1 MGSVAQSI
9 AEEFVHTL
17 GEELPEAENI
27 VDQKIVKQSAEK
39 KEKIELTAKVEE
51 LTAKLEEANETIANS
66 TINNDEEET
75 QEADDNEI
83 FVRVSGDKK
92 DEIRT
97 QLIEGQK
104 CIVIPVSEEDNI
116 NIVKR

>member
-1 MGSVAQSI
+1 MLRRRKRLNLQ
-9 AEEFVHTL
+9 
-17 GEELPEAENI
+17 
-27 VDQKIVKQSAEK
+27 QKWK
-39 KEKIELTAKVEE
+39 K

>member
-1 MGSVAQSI
+1 MFFAPLLFRLIILVK
-9 AEEFVHTL
+9 EFVSHFVRKNTTL
-17 GEELPEAENI
+17 
-27 VDQKIVKQSAEK
+27 S
-39 KEKIELTAKVEE
+39 
-51 LTAKLEEANETIANS
+51 
-66 TINNDEEET
+66 
-75 QEADDNEI
+75 DDNEI

>member
-1 MGSVAQSI
+1 MKLLQIAQ
-9 AEEFVHTL
+9 
-17 GEELPEAENI
+17 
-27 VDQKIVKQSAEK
+27 
-39 KEKIELTAKVEE
+39 LTM
-51 LTAKLEEANETIANS
+51 T
-66 TINNDEEET
+66 
-75 QEADDNEI
+75 
-83 FVRVSGDKK
+83 K